1 MLKNTISK
9 IIYVLFGVLIG
20 LIVYYNILSST
31 NNTYIAL
38 LGFAIVLAFWIG
50 TLKVVLKSEY

>member
-1 MLKNTISK
+1 MSI
-9 IIYVLFGVLIG
+9 GVLIG
-20 LIVYYNILSST
+20 LIVYGIILSST
-31 NNTYIAL
+31 NNPYIAL

>member
-1 MLKNTISK
+1 MKNTISK
-9 IIYVLFGVLIG
+9 IIYMSIGVLIG
-20 LIVYYNILSST
+20 LIVYGIILSST
-31 NNTYIAL
+31 NNPYIAL